1 MARSREFENC
11 TGLKKQFSKE
21 ENMFNKKYTI
31 VIKHYDYFTGNNYK
45 EIVANNIKEVEEIKK
60 SSTWFIDNDH
70 YQKIVAIVPQ
80 WVFQRPTH
88 QSGPKPTVDDLPWS
102 SDTISNDCGIVR
114 DIKINDIFVDKDEYV
129 FDKGD
134 VVF

>member
-1 MARSREFENC
+1 M
-11 TGLKKQFSKE
+11 
-21 ENMFNKKYTI
+21 NKKYKI
-31 VIKHYDYFTGNNYK
+31 IIKHYDYFIGNNFFV
-45 EIVANNIKEVEEIKK
+45 IVANNIKEVEEIKK
-60 SSTWFIDNDH
+60 SSTWFINNDH

-80 WVFQRPTH
+80 WVFERPTH

-102 SDTISNDCGIVR
+102 SDHVSNDTTIVR
-114 DIKINDIFVDKDEYV
+114 DIKTNDIFVDKDEYV